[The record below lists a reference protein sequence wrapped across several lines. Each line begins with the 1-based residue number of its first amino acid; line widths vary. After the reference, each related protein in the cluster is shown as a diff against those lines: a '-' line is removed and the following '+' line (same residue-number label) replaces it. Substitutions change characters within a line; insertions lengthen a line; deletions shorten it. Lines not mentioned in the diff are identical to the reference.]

1 MTTFEN
7 ESRPVVAVEQI
18 LESAHAASSASD
30 PTPAAFVGNLQVL
43 IDSVNDEGRLSAVG
57 AAAVTWMLGDALR
70 KRIDVTAWWTK
81 EPGIQAGPI
90 EQPIFLTGLPRSGTT
105 YFQYLFDRE
114 PTMRMLRTWEG
125 DYPCPPPAV
134 DPASAAERRARSV
147 EVHRQRRV
155 EDGGA
160 MDAFHLSD
168 PDGPQECVMLIDQAF
183 ANAGNYWTL
192 RVPTY
197 FESVAETFDMRST
210 YEHHKRVLQV
220 LQWQA
225 PRARW
230 ALKWPCHLLALDEIL
245 QVYPD
250 ALFVVTHRDPVQA
263 LASNCSFSAYLRRK
277 FSDDVDLHEL
287 GQQMKDMVGR
297 HIRGL
302 VHFDVAHGSDVPI
315 AHVDYARVVADPQ
328 GVMEEVYEAL
338 GLELTGSVRES
349 IAAWR
354 NENPPGKRGVHTYDL
369 SDYGLDLDEV
379 AEEYAFYTDGFAIPG
394 EARSR

>member
-1 MTTFEN
+1 VTMLPN
-7 ESRPVVAVEQI
+7 EGRPVVTLEQI
-18 LESAHAASSASD
+18 VETAHAAGPASD
-30 PTPAAFVGNLQVL
+30 PTPNAFAGNLEVL
-43 IDSVNDEGRLSAVG
+43 IESVNNEGRLSARG

-70 KRIDVTAWWTK
+70 KRIDVTSWWTK
-81 EPGIQAGPI
+81 EPGIQAGTI
-90 EQPIFLTGLPRSGTT
+90 EQPIFLTGLPRTGTT

-125 DYPCPPPAV
+125 DDPCPPPAV

-147 EVHRQRRV
+147 EAHRQRRQ

-168 PDGPQECVMLIDQAF
+168 PDGPQECVMLIDQTF

-192 RVPTY
+192 RAPTY
-197 FESVAETFDMRST
+197 FNSVAETFDLRAS
-210 YEHHKRVLQV
+210 YEHHKRALQV

-225 PRARW
+225 PPARW

-277 FSDDVDLHEL
+277 FSDDVDLHEV
-287 GQQMKDMVGR
+287 GQHMKDMVGR

-302 VHFDVAHGSDVPI
+302 VDFDVARAPGVTI

-328 GVMEEVYEAL
+328 AVMKEVYETL
-338 GLELTGSVRES
+338 GLELTASVRES

-354 NENPPGKRGVHTYDL
+354 DQNPPGKRGVHTYDL
-369 SDYGLDLDEV
+369 NDYGLNVDEV
-379 AEEYAFYTDGFAIPG
+379 AEEYAFYTDRFGIPR
-394 EARSR
+394 EARQA